1 MGCIGY
7 YIPNL
12 VDKTVGIIKN
22 VESIE
27 KLENDFQN
35 VKQKRI

>member
-7 YIPNL
+7 YILNL
-12 VDKTVGIIKN
+12 VDKAIGIIKN

-27 KLENDFQN
+27 KLENDF
-35 VKQKRI
+35 